1 MVSARMIQP
10 MTGLNSESS
19 RRPMIT
25 AAAVTPRHAGGE
37 HPADVVP
44 SRVLVERGDRRDI
57 SRQQHR
63 QHDTGRLARAEQKGE
78 DHDVEEADAGE
89 TGLAEADAE
98 RAEAGQQPLEW
109 SQVRQSVT
117 IPAHR

>member
-1 MVSARMIQP
+1 M
-10 MTGLNSESS
+10 
-19 RRPMIT
+19 
-25 AAAVTPRHAGGE
+25 
-37 HPADVVP
+37 
-44 SRVLVERGDRRDI
+44 LVERGDRRDI

-63 QHDTGRLARAEQKGE
+63 QHDTGRLTRAKQKGE

-89 TGLAEADAE
+89 TGLAEADAD

-117 IPAHR
+117 IPGAPIRALPKRCSKS